1 MDESKLVDR
10 LKSMKHYFFMDRGDW
25 FSHFVDGAEDVLEQ
39 KVNKVKIEKLESL
52 LELAIRTASTN
63 SDPYKDDVEC
73 ELSQHVIS
81 EQLWVTRLTQSLGP
95 AAFYTGSEQNN
106 ATNNAPMRTS
116 LANASL

>member
-81 EQLWVTRLTQSLGP
+81 EQLWVTRLT
-95 AAFYTGSEQNN
+95 
-106 ATNNAPMRTS
+106 
-116 LANASL
+116 